1 MNGVESGTGA
11 YCFAA
16 IAKRRL
22 IFSRNPGTIHQRRAQ
37 TSSLQI
43 RTATACPSPFI
54 LWRPSDVRLDWFI
67 ASRVKYEWR
76 AHWSIRTTECLALWN
91 YGFIFLH
98 LQKPA
103 NEMPDRSDNGC
114 SSALTEAERQKILLE
129 FNRTGLHYRRDL
141 CIHQLFELQVQRTP
155 EATAT
160 VCEEQ
165 RLSYAELN
173 ARANRVAHF
182 LRSQG
187 AGPEVLIGL
196 CCERSVNMLVGVL
209 GILKAGAAYVPLDPA
224 YPQERSAV
232 ILEDAKAPLVLT
244 EGSLL
249 KTLPRS
255 VGQTICL
262 DSDWPRIALQP
273 AENPVSKVKPENLS
287 YVLFT
292 SGSTGRPK
300 GVAIE
305 HRNANSF
312 IQWAQTVFMP
322 SEVNGTLFS
331 TSLCFDL
338 SVFEMFLPLSVG
350 GRVILMQNALF
361 LARSRVANEVT
372 LINTVPSAIAE
383 LVRTNSVP
391 RSVQVV
397 NLAGEALL
405 TSLAQKVYDQTEIRK
420 LYNLYGP
427 TEYTTYATYSL
438 VPRGGEV
445 TIGRPL
451 ANTQVYI
458 LDEKQQ
464 PTQVGVSGEL
474 FLAGDGLARG
484 YFGRPDLTAERFL
497 HNPFSSQP
505 TARMYRT
512 GDLACFLPDGTIQYL
527 GRMDSQV
534 KIRGFRIELGE
545 IESTLT
551 RHPCVQAAAV
561 VAREDRPGEKRLVAY
576 VVPGTGKQTSE
587 LGLDGFLR
595 QTLPEYM
602 IPGTFVNMEKLP
614 LTPNGKVDRRAL
626 PAPDTR
632 FRTDATSV
640 APRDSLEAIL
650 LEKWQTSLPATN
662 FGVTDNFFDL
672 GGDSLNAVA
681 LLVAIEKVIG
691 REIPLSALLR
701 GATVESLAKLIREGA
716 ESAPDPIVMT
726 IQTGDSPVP
735 FFTVVPP
742 GEEALGYAILGR
754 HMSGQALYKL
764 QGSQPVISGVRPAF
778 TQDELRKLSAEYIA
792 AMRTVQ
798 AEGPYCL
805 GALCDG
811 VQIAERMVLDL
822 EQQGHEV
829 GLFAIF
835 DTWVLQHVQRPLL
848 WRLAYYRDRLRAI
861 RKENFL
867 QQLRIYG
874 QALRGNLMRLFRGQP
889 AVKTEV
895 QQAHWPQDFVAGRF
909 RARVALFKKPKQ
921 PFFYV
926 KDPYMGW
933 AARSEGGVD
942 IHEINLNHE
951 EMLREPHVK
960 IMGELLT
967 EDLRRVSKH
976 SKSKKASSAGSLLTS
991 FPKDA

>member
-1 MNGVESGTGA
+1 MERS
-11 YCFAA
+11 
-16 IAKRRL
+16 
-22 IFSRNPGTIHQRRAQ
+22 FSFENSPG
-37 TSSLQI
+37 
-43 RTATACPSPFI
+43 
-54 LWRPSDVRLDWFI
+54 
-67 ASRVKYEWR
+67 
-76 AHWSIRTTECLALWN
+76 
-91 YGFIFLH
+91 
-98 LQKPA
+98 
-103 NEMPDRSDNGC
+103 
-114 SSALTEAERQKILLE
+114 LTESEERRILVE
-129 FNRTGLHYRRDL
+129 FNRTEMDYRRDL

-155 EATAT
+155 DATAV

-187 AGPEVLIGL
+187 AGPEVLVGI
-196 CCERSVNMLVGVL
+196 CCERSPNMLVGVL

-224 YPQERSAV
+224 YPQERLAV

-244 EGSLL
+244 ESSLL
-249 KTLPRS
+249 KTLPS
-255 VGQTICL
+255 STGQAICL
-262 DSDWPRIALQP
+262 DTDWPRIALEP
-273 AENPVSKVKPENLS
+273 TENLVSGVKPENLS

-305 HRNANSF
+305 HRNAAGF
-312 IQWAQTVFMP
+312 IQWAQTVFTP
-322 SEVNGTLFS
+322 SEGNGTLFS

-338 SVFEMFLPLSVG
+338 SVFEIFLPLSVG
-350 GRVILMQNALF
+350 GKIVLVQNALF
-361 LARSRVANEVT
+361 LTRSRVANEVT

-383 LVRTNSVP
+383 LIRTNSVP

-405 TSLAQKVYDQTEIRK
+405 TPLAQRVYDQTEIRK

-427 TEYTTYATYSL
+427 TEYTTYATYFL

-458 LDEKQQ
+458 LDEKRQ
-464 PTQVGVSGEL
+464 PTQVGVPGEL
-474 FLAGDGLARG
+474 HLAGDGLARG

-497 HNPFSSQP
+497 HNPFSSES

-545 IESTLT
+545 IEAALT
-551 RHPCVQAAAV
+551 QHPSVQSCAV
-561 VAREDRPGEKRLVAY
+561 AVREDRPGEKRLVGY
-576 VVPGTGKQTSE
+576 VVAGAGKQISE
-587 LGLDGFLR
+587 VALDNFLR
-595 QTLPEYM
+595 RTLPEYM
-602 IPGTFVNMEKLP
+602 IPSTFVSMESLP
-614 LTPNGKVDRRAL
+614 LTPNGKIDRRAL

-632 FRTDATSV
+632 FRTGAGSV
-640 APRDSLEAIL
+640 APRDSLESML
-650 LEKWQTSLPATN
+650 LEKWQAALSVTN

-672 GGDSLNAVA
+672 GGDSLKAVG
-681 LLVAIEKVIG
+681 LLVEIEKVVG
-691 REIPLSALLR
+691 REIPPSALLR
-701 GATVESLAKLIREGA
+701 GATVESMAKLIREGA
-716 ESAPDPIVMT
+716 ESVPDPVVMT

-735 FFTVVPP
+735 FFTIVPP
-742 GEEALGYAILGR
+742 GEDALGYAILAR
-754 HMSGQALYKL
+754 HMGGQAVYKL
-764 QGSQPVISGVRPAF
+764 QGSHPVISGVRPAF
-778 TQDELRKLSAEYIA
+778 SQDELRALSAEYIA

-798 AEGPYCL
+798 PQGPYCL

-822 EQQGHEV
+822 EQQGYEV
-829 GLFAIF
+829 GVFAIF
-835 DTWVLQHVQRPLL
+835 DTWVLQNVQRPLL
-848 WRLAYYRDRLRAI
+848 WRLAYYRDRLRAL
-861 RKENFL
+861 RKQSFL
-867 QQLRIYG
+867 QQIRTYG
-874 QALRGNLMRLFRGQP
+874 QAFQGNLSRLFRGQP
-889 AVKTEV
+889 NVKTEV
-895 QQAHWPQDFVAGRF
+895 QHAHWPQGFVAARF
-909 RARVALFKKPKQ
+909 RARVALFKRPKQ

-942 IHEINLNHE
+942 VHEINLDHDE
-951 EMLREPHVK
+951 ILREPHVK
-960 IMGELLT
+960 TMGELLAD
-967 EDLRRVSKH
+967 DLRRVGRGKVTRIAPEIRRMPPLSEN
-976 SKSKKASSAGSLLTS
+976 A
-991 FPKDA
+991 

>member
-1 MNGVESGTGA
+1 MERSLSFENLPALSESEE
-11 YCFAA
+11 
-16 IAKRRL
+16 RR
-22 IFSRNPGTIHQRRAQ
+22 
-37 TSSLQI
+37 
-43 RTATACPSPFI
+43 I
-54 LWRPSDVRLDWFI
+54 LV
-67 ASRVKYEWR
+67 
-76 AHWSIRTTECLALWN
+76 
-91 YGFIFLH
+91 
-98 LQKPA
+98 
-103 NEMPDRSDNGC
+103 
-114 SSALTEAERQKILLE
+114 E
-129 FNRTGLHYRRDL
+129 FNRTDTDYRRDL

-155 EATAT
+155 EATAL

-182 LRSQG
+182 LSSQG
-187 AGPEVLIGL
+187 AGPEVLVGI
-196 CCERSVNMLVGVL
+196 CCQRSPNMLVGVL

-224 YPQERSAV
+224 YPQERLAV

-244 EGSLL
+244 ESSLL

-255 VGQTICL
+255 AGQTICL
-262 DSDWPRIALQP
+262 DTDWPRIALEP
-273 AENPVSKVKPENLS
+273 TENLISGVKPENLS

-305 HRNANSF
+305 HRNAAGF
-312 IQWAQTVFMP
+312 IQWAQTVFTP
-322 SEVNGTLFS
+322 SEGHGMLFS

-338 SVFEMFLPLSVG
+338 SIFEIFLPLSVG
-350 GRVILMQNALF
+350 GKIILVQNALF
-361 LARSRVANEVT
+361 LSRSRVANEVT

-405 TSLAQKVYDQTEIRK
+405 TSLAQSVYDHTKIQK

-438 VPRGGEV
+438 VPRGGQV

-451 ANTQVYI
+451 ANTRAYI
-458 LDEKQQ
+458 LDEKQR
-464 PTQVGVSGEL
+464 PTQVGVPGEL
-474 FLAGDGLARG
+474 HLAGDGLARG

-497 HNPFSSQP
+497 HNPFSSEP

-527 GRMDSQV
+527 GRIDSQV

-545 IESTLT
+545 IESALT
-551 RHPCVQAAAV
+551 QHPSVRSCAV

-576 VVPGTGKQTSE
+576 VVAGAGKQISE
-587 LGLDGFLR
+587 LALDSFLR
-595 QTLPEYM
+595 RTLPEYM
-602 IPGTFVNMEKLP
+602 IPSTFVSMETLP
-614 LTPNGKVDRRAL
+614 LTPNGKIDRRAL

-632 FRTDATSV
+632 FRTGAGSV
-640 APRDSLEAIL
+640 APRDSLEAML
-650 LEKWQTSLPATN
+650 LEKWQTALPVTN

-672 GGDSLNAVA
+672 GGDSLNAVG
-681 LLVAIEKVIG
+681 LLVEIEKVIG
-691 REIPLSALLR
+691 REIPLAALLR
-701 GATVESLAKLIREGA
+701 GATVESLAKLIREGS
-716 ESAPDPIVMT
+716 ESIPDPVVMT
-726 IQTGDSPVP
+726 IQAGDSPVP

-742 GEEALGYAILGR
+742 GEDALGYAILAR
-754 HMSGQALYKL
+754 HMGAGQAVYKL

-778 TQDELRKLSAEYIA
+778 SQDELRALSAEYIA
-792 AMRTVQ
+792 AMRIVQ
-798 AEGPYCL
+798 PEGPYCL

-822 EQQGHEV
+822 EQQGLEV

-835 DTWVLQHVQRPLL
+835 DTWVLQNVQRPLL
-848 WRLAYYRDRLRAI
+848 WRLAYYRDRLRTL
-861 RKENFL
+861 RKRSFL
-867 QQLRIYG
+867 QQVKTYKR
-874 QALRGNLMRLFRGQP
+874 ALQGNLNRLFRGQP
-889 AVKTEV
+889 RVKPEV
-895 QQAHWPQDFVAGRF
+895 RQAYWPQDFTAGRF
-909 RARVALFKKPKQ
+909 RAPVALFKRPKQ

-942 IHEINLNHE
+942 VHEINLDHE
-951 EMLREPHVK
+951 EILREPHVK
-960 IMGELLT
+960 TMGELLAD
-967 EDLRRVSKH
+967 DLRRVGRGKGTRMATGIPRMPTLSEN
-976 SKSKKASSAGSLLTS
+976 A
-991 FPKDA
+991 